1 MLLKIRTLKI
11 AAFLIVLQ
19 AGLCLAAGNLLCD
32 SGFEQSEPNWG
43 FPDSGCW
50 LKNAVFDD
58 VAGCTM
64 ESARSGSNGL
74 LLYTGFAIDQW
85 QSQIYQDKP
94 ASAGKRYFASAW
106 VNTSADVSWVD
117 GSKVKVKLAFL
128 DINKNLLIEYAS
140 DEVNTPGSGW
150 SLLYFAANPAPRFT
164 RYMRFTLSLEKPE
177 SGGLAIASFDDCT
190 LREIE
195 CDDCIQF
202 TEIPSCGNSDKLKG
216 AVTGVNPADYSIGV
230 YILNAGWWPK
240 PTFASPWTEIQ
251 SDGSWQC
258 DISTS
263 PSDLNAAEVMAF
275 LVPKA
280 EIPDWPVDFTNQT
293 GLPAMPGE
301 AFRFPSV
308 GAFRP
313 SCGCNTLQFAGYN
326 WLVKDSLDARVD
338 PGQNW
343 FDCNNAWVDA
353 DGYLHLKI
361 TNTAGKWR
369 CAEVFTED
377 SLGDGTYKIEMQN
390 NVASLDPNV
399 VLGLFTWDEF
409 APQYKNRELDIEISQ
424 WGNPDNNN
432 AQYVIQPWNKSGHL
446 HRFNID
452 PCAADTI
459 THTFDWG
466 LGIVAFDSF
475 FGSITPI
482 QSWAYSGTDVPWPG
496 GENFRINLWLDGGLP
511 YSDDETEVV
520 IKNFEFT
527 PCVYQVEQASIDFN
541 SVLIS
546 KTATL
551 PVTITNEGQCSPYI
565 VTIDVNGTD
574 AANFF
579 VADWSF
585 SLLPGESKQI
595 DVGFVPDTNRVFNAN
610 LRITG
615 DKRLVNVPLTGNGVR
630 FNYTRVP
637 TVASPD
643 FLQGTVSGV
652 KPSDYRVVS
661 YVLTDKWYIKPTYA
675 KSALRP
681 ISSAGAWKCDID
693 VVPTDKLATQ
703 VASFLVPKTAGL
715 PPLSLDSLDDSQM
728 SQYQRISADKP
739 ALAISSVVANAGA
752 AVSDDS
758 ITISGRYYI
767 TLAQLI
773 STTQLCLSIYQADQ
787 LIWNTCVPFNFN
799 EVTRKQG
806 FSYNQNGVHITMKN
820 FWNRLPVPYEYAGNI
835 RLTLR
840 RADLTCLRSPLTLK
854 AEIGDFVASAVA
866 DESLDPAIINGS
878 KPIPIQFLSGCTD
891 SFRVD
896 KLTIKNSSR
905 ANNDSV
911 YIKGAITFRD
921 EVPDLTL
928 EDVSIGWGDAT
939 FTVPAGS
946 FKRASRTRPKYSCT
960 KAEAVDG
967 GVVDALFDFKA
978 GTFWLKVSKAT
989 LDTESDAVAFNL
1001 AMGIFSEGVFVDT
1014 GR

>member
-1 MLLKIRTLKI
+1 MLLKTRTLKI
-11 AAFLIVLQ
+11 AAFLIALQ

-32 SGFEQSEPNWG
+32 NGFELSEPNWG

-50 LKNAVFDD
+50 FKNATFDD
-58 VAGCTM
+58 VAGCTT

-74 LLYTGFAIDQW
+74 LLHTGFAVDQW
-85 QSQIYQDKP
+85 QSQIYQDTP
-94 ASAGKRYFASAW
+94 ATAGKQYFASAW

-117 GSKVKVKLAFL
+117 GSKVKIKLAFL
-128 DINKNLLIEYAS
+128 NISKNTLVEYTS

-150 SLLYFAANPAPRFT
+150 SLLYFATNLAPHYT
-164 RYMRFTLSLEKPE
+164 RYARLTLSLEKPE
-177 SGGLAIASFDDCT
+177 SGAGGLAIASFDDCI

-195 CDDCIQF
+195 CADCI
-202 TEIPSCGNSDKLKG
+202 TLDEIPPCGSSDKLTG
-216 AVTGVNPADYSIGV
+216 SVTGVNPADYSVGV

-240 PTFASPWTEIQ
+240 PTFVSPWTEIQ

-258 DISTS
+258 DITTS

-313 SCGCNTLQFAGYN
+313 SCGCTSLQFAGYN

-353 DGYLHLKI
+353 NGLHLKI

-377 SLGDGTYKIEMQN
+377 SLGDGTYRFELQN
-390 NVASLDPNV
+390 NTASLDPNV

-409 APQYKNRELDIEISQ
+409 APQYKNRELDIEIGR
-424 WGNPDNNN
+424 WGDPANSN
-432 AQYVIQPWNKSGHL
+432 AQYVIQPSNKSGHL

-452 PCAADTI
+452 PCDADTI

-475 FGSITPI
+475 FDSASPI

-496 GENFRINLWLDGGLP
+496 GENIRINLWLNGGQP
-511 YSDDETEVV
+511 YYDSETEVV

-527 PCVYQVEQASIDFN
+527 PCTYQVEQASIDFN

-546 KTATL
+546 KTVTR
-551 PVTITNEGQCSPYI
+551 PVTITNEGQCSPYV
-565 VTIDVNGTD
+565 VTVDVNGPD
-574 AANFF
+574 AANFL
-579 VADWSF
+579 VADWAF
-585 SLLPGESKQI
+585 SLEPGESKQI
-595 DVGFVPDTNRVFNAN
+595 DVAFVPDTNRVFNAN

-615 DKRLVNVPLTGNGVR
+615 DKRVVNVPLTGIGVR

-637 TVASPD
+637 TVGSPD

-652 KPSDYRVVS
+652 RPSDYRVVS
-661 YVLTDKWYIKPTYA
+661 YVFTDKWYIKPTYA
-675 KSALRP
+675 RSALRP

-693 VVPTDKLATQ
+693 VEPTDKLATQ
-703 VASFLVPKTAGL
+703 VASFLVPKNAGL
-715 PPLSLDSLDDSQM
+715 PPSSLNSLNDPQM
-728 SQYQRISADKP
+728 GQYQHISADKLL
-739 ALAISSVVANAGA
+739 LAISNVVAKAGPA
-752 AVSDDS
+752 ASDDS
-758 ITISGRYYI
+758 ITINGRYYI
-767 TLAQLI
+767 TLAEMI
-773 STTQLCLSIYQADQ
+773 STTQLCISILQADQ
-787 LIWNTCVPFNFN
+787 VIWNDCVPFNFN
-799 EVTRKQG
+799 DAIRPQG
-806 FSYNQNGVHITMKN
+806 LTYNKNGVYITMRN
-820 FWNRLPVPYEYAGNI
+820 FWNRLPTPYEYAGNI
-835 RLTLR
+835 RLSLHK
-840 RADLTCLRSPLTLK
+840 ADLTCLRSPLALK
-854 AEIGDFVASAVA
+854 VEIGDFVASAVA

-878 KPIPIQFLSGCTD
+878 QPVPFQFLSGCTD
-891 SFRVD
+891 SMRVD

-911 YIKGAITFRD
+911 YLKGVIVFKDAA
-921 EVPDLTL
+921 PDLTI
-928 EDVSIGWGDAT
+928 EDVSVGWGDSA
-939 FTVPAGS
+939 FTVPAGT
-946 FKRASRTRPKYSCT
+946 FKRTSKNRPKYSC
-960 KAEAVDG
+960 KKFNAAG
-967 GVVDALFDFKA
+967 GVVDGLFDFKA
-978 GTFWLKVSKAT
+978 GTFWVKVSKAT
-989 LDTESDAVAFNL
+989 LDTESANVAFNL
-1001 AMGIFSEGVFVDT
+1001 AMGAFSEGVSIDT
-1014 GR
+1014 GH